1 MGFENLPAEAE
12 SYLRILVAIDEH
24 SGEDGVSDRM
34 FSDYDD
40 YLAGDGDA
48 RAVERAVRSIRCLT
62 ERGMVNATIGDF
74 GGSFGGL
81 TAEGRSY
88 FERKK
93 DARREK
99 LSDRLHDYRVQ
110 LFSGVVGFA
119 LGLIAG
125 NIDRIAVTASALLG
139 LR

>member
-1 MGFENLPAEAE
+1 MGFEKLPAEAE

-24 SGEDGVSDRM
+24 SGENGVSDKM
-34 FSDYDD
+34 FNDYDD
-40 YLAGDGDA
+40 YLAGDGDT
-48 RAVERAVRSIRCLT
+48 RAIERAVRSIRCLV

-93 DARREK
+93 GAKREK
-99 LSDRLHDYRVQ
+99 LRDRIHDYSVKF
-110 LFSGVVGFA
+110 FSGIVGFA

-125 NIDRIAVTASALLG
+125 NIDRIVVTASALLG